1 MAKQNPDDKQPSNRH
16 ASRGRFWYDFGRFN
30 LTGWSIVLP
39 TMAGLLLGSWLDDV
53 VPVSFSWKLPLMFA
67 GLVLGSW
74 NAWYWIRRID
84 DRRHR
89 EDRRKR

>member
-1 MAKQNPDDKQPSNRH
+1 MPSRKPSQGQPDRRRP
-16 ASRGRFWYDFGRFN
+16 SRGRFWYDFGRFN

-39 TMAGLLLGSWLDDV
+39 TMAGLLIGAWLDDV
-53 VPVSFSWKLPLMFA
+53 LPVSFSWKLPFMFA

-84 DRRHR
+84 DRKQRR
-89 EDRRKR
+89 ERRKR

>member
-1 MAKQNPDDKQPSNRH
+1 MASQKSDERQPEHRH
-16 ASRGRFWYDFGRFN
+16 ASPRRFWYDFGRFN

-39 TMAGLLLGSWLDDV
+39 TMAGLLIGAWLDDV

-74 NAWYWIRRID
+74 NAWYWIKRID
-84 DRRHR
+84 DRKRTR
-89 EDRRKR
+89 DRRKK